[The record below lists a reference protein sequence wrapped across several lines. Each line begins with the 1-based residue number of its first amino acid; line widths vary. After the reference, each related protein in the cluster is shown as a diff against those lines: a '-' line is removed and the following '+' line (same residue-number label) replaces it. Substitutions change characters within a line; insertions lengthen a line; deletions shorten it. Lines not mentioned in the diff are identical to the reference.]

1 MAWQVQTNI
10 KGHVS
15 SVWSLWVEF
24 YIIRKLLRWRIEWTS
39 VLATSS
45 NCVEQSWN
53 RLAFI
58 TSLKLGSLFQNSI
71 CRDPLLFEEGVDK
84 DCLNWCPFLFWLDH
98 LSTSSLIWSRGQHE
112 EVKKLATSD
121 RSMPCL
127 VLVDVVLLGMVCS
140 IVLSIPCLM
149 TSPSTQSR
157 SHEAFYFAIW
167 T

>member
-15 SVWSLWVEF
+15 SVWSLWVEL
-24 YIIRKLLRWRIEWTS
+24 YIKRKLLRWRIEWTS

-53 RLAFI
+53 RLAFS
-58 TSLKLGSLFQNSI
+58 TSSKLGSLFQNSL
-71 CRDPLLFEEGVDK
+71 CRDPLLFNEGVDK
-84 DCLNWCPFLFWLDH
+84 DCLTRSPFLFWLDH

-121 RSMPCL
+121 RSRSWW
-127 VLVDVVLLGMVCS
+127 VLVDVVLLSKTCS
-140 IVLSIPCLM
+140 IVLCIHWLM
-149 TSPSTQSR
+149 SSPSTWS
-157 SHEAFYFAIW
+157 
-167 T
+167 